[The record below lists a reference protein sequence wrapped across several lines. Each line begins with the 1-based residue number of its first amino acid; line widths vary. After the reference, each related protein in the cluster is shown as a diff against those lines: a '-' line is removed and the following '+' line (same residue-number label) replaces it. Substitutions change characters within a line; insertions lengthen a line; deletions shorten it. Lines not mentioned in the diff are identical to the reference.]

1 MCTGPFIILVVVGGI
16 GFLLF
21 GVPGLLGGV
30 FAGLLIA
37 AFTTH
42 GLKEHPGHSKYEGQ
56 ASYDTD
62 DGSYG
67 GKDY

>member
-1 MCTGPFIILVVVGGI
+1 MCTGPFIIVFIVSAI
-16 GFLLF
+16 GFFLF

-42 GLKEHPGHSKYEGQ
+42 GLKEHPGHSRYEGPINED
-56 ASYDTD
+56 YEN
-62 DGSYG
+62 GSYG